1 MKLLLR
7 QSVDKLGHVGDVVDV
22 KTGYARNYL
31 LPYGLAM
38 EPTKANMKS
47 IEAAK
52 QAYLEQAAKE
62 RKELEARAELLNG
75 KEITIT
81 AMANE
86 EGHLYGSVG
95 PAQIVAALDS
105 EGFHIE
111 EKNVVLDEQIGTLDK
126 YEVTIRFSE
135 DVSAGISVWG
145 VPPNDPDKP
154 DESTES
160 EPAISEDE
168 SDAQQRYDAEEN

>member
-7 QSVDKLGHVGDVVDV
+7 QSVDKLGYVGDVVDV
-22 KTGYARNYL
+22 KMGYARNYL
-31 LPYGLAM
+31 LPQGLAM
-38 EPTKANMKS
+38 EPTEANMKS

-52 QAYLEQAAKE
+52 QAYLEQMAKE

-105 EGFHIE
+105 EGFHVE
-111 EKNVVLDEQIGTLDK
+111 EKNVILNEQISSLDK

-135 DVSAGISVWG
+135 DIRAVVGVWV
-145 VPPNDPDKP
+145 VPPNDSDNP
-154 DESTES
+154 DESE
-160 EPAISEDE
+160 EPVVSEDE
-168 SDAQQRYDAEEN
+168 SDAQQQYDAEEN